1 MKRTLALLFVLA
13 LLLSLAV
20 PALAAEDYEL
30 QYSNMNGERVESDPP
45 NLKQITL
52 KGDLDPLL
60 VEKITTYHWNEG
72 YGGDGPI
79 YISIWE
85 GDTQLGEWQ
94 ATPSDNYYY
103 WSVFPNIVMIPGH
116 TYVVR
121 DSELETWSYNEASGN
136 CGMFE
141 LYGSFVPG
149 YVAPGGYD
157 EVVTYRDI
165 KIVLDGTLLI
175 PRDANGEVVD
185 PFILNGTTYLPL
197 RAVAGALGLG
207 IQWDGPTSTITLT
220 SGAAK
225 AANYGESSGNVGT
238 ALYTLVYRGIKII
251 LDGALITPRDASGN
265 VVEPFIIDGTTYLP
279 VRALSNALGFDV
291 GWDNATSTVSIS
303 SGASSGGSQSGGS
316 GWVMIYEKATQTPDY
331 ESPSGIYFD
340 TYSWEKDEEK
350 GLIRGYSKQEAKPDD
365 PTRNYQ
371 CTQFETTCTLPPKSG
386 APGEKVT
393 FDLTAALVE
402 TISDQYY
409 FGASC
414 SIQTAA
420 PGSGPDVAGRYCW
433 NVLDEG
439 ADWDYHLNTP
449 TAGIGGGN
457 IDPGDSCTVFWRFP
471 QNPQP
476 GDRTSVFF
484 RTNAVQI
491 EWCYEYRESGVPAEP
506 GNGGSQSGGSQ
517 SGGGSRPGGS
527 GWALIYEDTT
537 QKESGTEGMYADTY
551 TWWKDEEKGLMCHD
565 HIKEAL
571 GDTYQKT
578 EMLLTSTLPPKY
590 GAPGDKITFDIAATL
605 VETNIAKY
613 YFGDSSE
620 IIWALPGKAMGI
632 SGTVFWNI
640 LDEGADY
647 HYNLQTPNAGT
658 GGGNINYGDS
668 CTVFWYFPSYPQPGD
683 RWSVYFCS
691 YGVQTEWC
699 YEYQG

>member
-45 NLKQITL
+45 KLKQITL
-52 KGDLDPLL
+52 KADLDPLL

-316 GWVMIYEKATQTPDY
+316 GWVMIYE
-331 ESPSGIYFD
+331 
-340 TYSWEKDEEK
+340 
-350 GLIRGYSKQEAKPDD
+350 
-365 PTRNYQ
+365 
-371 CTQFETTCTLPPKSG
+371 
-386 APGEKVT
+386 
-393 FDLTAALVE
+393 
-402 TISDQYY
+402 
-409 FGASC
+409 
-414 SIQTAA
+414 
-420 PGSGPDVAGRYCW
+420 
-433 NVLDEG
+433 
-439 ADWDYHLNTP
+439 
-449 TAGIGGGN
+449 
-457 IDPGDSCTVFWRFP
+457 
-471 QNPQP
+471 
-476 GDRTSVFF
+476 
-484 RTNAVQI
+484 
-491 EWCYEYRESGVPAEP
+491 
-506 GNGGSQSGGSQ
+506 
-517 SGGGSRPGGS
+517 
-527 GWALIYEDTT
+527 DTT
-537 QKESGTEGMYADTY
+537 QRESGTEGMYADTY

-578 EMLLTSTLPPKY
+578 ETLLTSTLPPKY

-620 IIWALPGKAMGI
+620 ILWALPGKAMGA

-668 CTVFWYFPSYPQPGD
+668 CTVFWYFPNNPQPGD
-683 RWSVYFCS
+683 RWSVYFVS
-691 YGVQTEWC
+691 FGIETEWC